1 MSGSL
6 GSSPFGA
13 VLFVVSGL
21 IALVPTAMVI
31 VGLDVRRRR
40 RGTPA
45 GRTVAIA
52 AGAAIVTVMAWAV
65 VIGDRMHK
73 PKTRRP
79 S

>member
-1 MSGSL
+1 
-6 GSSPFGA
+6 
-13 VLFVVSGL
+13 VLFVFSGL

-31 VGLDVRRRR
+31 VGLDVRQRR

-52 AGAAIVTVMAWAV
+52 AGVAIVTVMAWAV
-65 VIGDRMHK
+65 VRGDRMHN
-73 PKTRRP
+73 PKSRRP